1 MVQSSKKIAKFLLK
15 LALTVSAFW
24 VVLSKVSPD
33 QILTLLKKADF
44 RSLLLAFC
52 FFNLSKIVSAIRL
65 NRYFSLLGLCLLETK
80 NLVLYYIGMFYN
92 LFLPGG
98 IGGDGYKIYLLQKH
112 HSVRTKSLIAATI
125 LDRISGLVPLLIL
138 FALFFLFSPFRHYS
152 SALDLLAIFS
162 MLLVIPVFYLIN
174 KRFFP
179 KFLPVF
185 STTLGYG
192 FAVQLLQLLC
202 AWFLFLALGIDHMM
216 SAYLALFLLSSVI
229 AVLPITVGGAGA
241 RELVFLYG
249 LNYLHMDSAAGV
261 TFAMLFFLITA
272 LSSLMGAFFK
282 NPFHHASSSS

>member
-1 MVQSSKKIAKFLLK
+1 LVQNSKKLAKFLLK
-15 LALTVSAFW
+15 LALTIGAFR
-24 VVLSKVSPD
+24 VVLAKVSPD
-33 QILTLLKKADF
+33 QIVTLFKNVDF
-44 RSLLLAFC
+44 RFLLLALLFL
-52 FFNLSKIVSAIRL
+52 NLSKIVSAIRL
-65 NRYFSLLGLCLLETK
+65 NRYFTLLGLQLPETK

-112 HSVRTKSLIAATI
+112 HSIQTKPLIAATI
-125 LDRISGLVPLLIL
+125 LDRVSGLVPLLVL

-152 SALDLLAIFS
+152 TTLDLLAAFAI
-162 MLLVIPVFYLIN
+162 LLVIPVFYLIN

-179 KFLPVF
+179 RFLPLF
-185 STTLGYG
+185 GTTLGYG

-202 AWFLFLALGIDHMM
+202 AWFLFLALGVDRMM
-216 SAYLALFLLSSVI
+216 STYLALFLLSSVV

-249 LNYLHMDSAAGV
+249 LDYLQTDSAAGV

-272 LSSLMGAFFK
+272 LSSLTGAFFK
-282 NPFHHASSSS
+282 NPFLHASSSS